1 MYLSNSNARRKANIN
16 AKKFDQLMQDIEKD
30 VGRRTK
36 NSKNLDIWTNKLGS
50 YINTN
55 PFTTGGVKHA
65 EMVGLLE
72 NVMSEAKFKGLARG
86 GTAELVKGVIS
97 ENTMHYVTRMGDDMK
112 NNLRKIAVDAY
123 NQNMNPHQIAKKL
136 QDEVQG
142 LSKTRAKAIARTE
155 TMRANNLS
163 NYVNAKLNMGAKSY
177 KVISASDCCERCDRI
192 YKNGKVWFDIDD
204 LEYFPPLH
212 PNCRCVVVFSTRT
225 AAENN
230 IGLNLDYQNEIKS
243 FQNKTY
249 NLNHEVATI
258 FDNKG
263 KKLLEMHK
271 GNENRVL
278 FPKNVINIGKN
289 KGLGLSIHNHPSQ
302 VAIPSKGDIKNFLV
316 TNTKYGVVTGKNDLS
331 ITTIKDYKLGNKK
344 IDAILGSYSIG
355 MKNIKN
361 EFIKNNSSIV
371 KKIQN
376 QYFNDPIKLNN
387 ELSKEFEKYALKN
400 HAKIVKQ
407 LNNEI
412 NRYGI
417 DILLM

>member
-1 MYLSNSNARRKANIN
+1 MLYLSNSNARRKANIN

-72 NVMSEAKFKGLARG
+72 NIMSEAKFKGLARG

-123 NQNMNPHQIAKKL
+123 NQNMNPHQIAEKL

-177 KVISASDCCERCDRI
+177 KVISASDCCPRCDLI
-192 YKNGKVWFDIDD
+192 YKNGSVWFDIDD
-204 LEYFPPLH
+204 LTHFPPLH
-212 PNCRCVVVFSTRT
+212 PNCRCVVVFSTKT
-225 AAENN
+225 AYENN
-230 IGLNLDYQNEIKS
+230 RGLYKDLHNEYPLNKNIN
-243 FQNKTY
+243 NKT
-249 NLNHEVATI
+249 LT
-258 FDNKG
+258 
-263 KKLLEMHK
+263 
-271 GNENRVL
+271 
-278 FPKNVINIGKN
+278 
-289 KGLGLSIHNHPSQ
+289 
-302 VAIPSKGDIKNFLV
+302 DI
-316 TNTKYGVVTGKNDLS
+316 S
-331 ITTIKDYKLGNKK
+331 
-344 IDAILGSYSIG
+344 SYVG
-355 MKNIKN
+355 
-361 EFIKNNSSIV
+361 NNSSPINYALESKGLNKYSKRDYDIGQNINNNILNNGHKLSKDTTLWRGQDDLYINNPEIGKEYSWNRLLSTSFSREV
-371 KKIQN
+371 ANDFKREGWLIEIQAPKNTKGLYVENLSPNSLEHEYILPINTRYKILKIFNKDKYIKIQII
-376 QYFNDPIKLNN
+376 Q
-387 ELSKEFEKYALKN
+387 
-400 HAKIVKQ
+400 
-407 LNNEI
+407 
-412 NRYGI
+412 
-417 DILLM
+417 